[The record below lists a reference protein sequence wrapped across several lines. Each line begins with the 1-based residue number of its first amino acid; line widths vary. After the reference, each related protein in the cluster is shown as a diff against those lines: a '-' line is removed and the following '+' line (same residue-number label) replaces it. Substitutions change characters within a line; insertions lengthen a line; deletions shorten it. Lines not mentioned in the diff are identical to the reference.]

1 MIRGNPLRR
10 RRFSAPTGAR
20 KYGEG
25 MSTKRK
31 KTIKQFEV
39 RDLQMTDVGDYQKS
53 LNAST
58 DYLEKYLD
66 WGANATQ
73 YDYKRCK
80 EIFNLMSKEKF
91 PNRAFAICSWGKL
104 VGEINF
110 GEGSRK
116 DGLQITYWV
125 SKTHSGKGL
134 CSKAVRKLMEKAFL
148 MEDINFL
155 EIHADKSNLASK
167 RVAQK
172 AGFIHYDSYAY
183 QDKGTQGM
191 GIMDVYIYLTPRAR
205 YVETMAKFFGKPG
218 LDLEIRPNNWSRRSH
233 FTLVKTGA

>member
-1 MIRGNPLRR
+1 
-10 RRFSAPTGAR
+10 
-20 KYGEG
+20 
-25 MSTKRK
+25 MSTKRRK
-31 KTIKQFEV
+31 PKKQFEV
-39 RDLQMTDVGDYQKS
+39 RDLQLSDVVDYQKS
-53 LNAST
+53 LQASA

-66 WGANATQ
+66 WGANATK
-73 YDYKRCK
+73 YDVKRCR
-80 EIFNLMSKEKF
+80 EIFELMSREKF

-110 GEGSRK
+110 GEGSRN

-125 SKTHSGKGL
+125 SKSHAGQGL
-134 CSKAVRKLMEKAFL
+134 CSKAVTTLMEKAFL
-148 MEDINFL
+148 MKGINFL
-155 EIHADKSNLASK
+155 EIHADKANLASK

-183 QDKGTQGM
+183 EDKGTEGM

-218 LDLEIRPNNWSRRSH
+218 LDLEIRPNNWSRREH